1 MLKVLP
7 PTVLFGALLLGL
19 GACATDGT
27 SPTAQASDQSYTLGS
42 GLMSYDG
49 FRRATDLCKSRGGE
63 VRPKDEG
70 GDMAQMSN
78 YICFVPKKTKS

>member
-7 PTVLFGALLLGL
+7 LVLLLGL
-19 GACATDGT
+19 GACATDG
-27 SPTAQASDQSYTLGS
+27 DQSYTLGS

-49 FRRATDLCKSRGGE
+49 FRRATDLCKERGGE
-63 VRPKDEG
+63 VRPKDVG

-78 YICFVPKKTKS
+78 YLCSVPKAAKGTRKS

>member
-7 PTVLFGALLLGL
+7 LTLLLFL
-19 GACATDGT
+19 GACATDSAAPT
-27 SPTAQASDQSYTLGS
+27 SGASDESYTLGN

-70 GDMAQMSN
+70 GDMAQMGN
-78 YICFVPKKTKS
+78 YICFVPKKTPGTPK

>member
-7 PTVLFGALLLGL
+7 LVLLLGL
-19 GACATDGT
+19 GACATDSVT
-27 SPTAQASDQSYTLGS
+27 PTGNAGFESYTLGS

-78 YICFVPKKTKS
+78 YLCFVPKKTK